1 MEKQILSDKE
11 IDSILQFNRDRKDG
25 IRLVDLYHALKEE
38 FGLYEAEKSILSIMD
53 KSIVLTEYEKK
64 RAMLEERT
72 CMTAGDVKN
81 NPEELRCPNCGC
93 KSIVFYVYCCYLRKS
108 DSDCTPAKGQRLS
121 ALSVDFGEEYNY
133 CLGCG
138 SRFNDRG
145 YGIEEKELQIPEV
158 RVGVYEKRK

>member
-53 KSIVLTEYEKK
+53 KSITLTEHEEK
-64 RAMLEERT
+64 RALLEERACLT
-72 CMTAGDVKN
+72 TGDVKY
-81 NPEELRCPNCGC
+81 NPEDLRCPNCGC
-93 KSIVFYVYCCYLRKS
+93 KYVVFYEYRCYLRKS
-108 DSDCTPAKGQRLS
+108 DLICTPVKGQRLT
-121 ALSVDFGEEYNY
+121 ALSVEFGEKYNY

-138 SRFNDRG
+138 NRFNDHSG
-145 YGIEEKELQIPEV
+145 PQKQQG
-158 RVGVYEKRK
+158 